1 MDISTL
7 LKFACEQDASD
18 LHISAG
24 ETPILRVHGDMKHV
38 STDVLDAQETRKMIY
53 DIMNDYQRKIFE
65 ENNDVDFSIEF
76 GEMARFRV
84 NVFCQQRGLGA
95 VFRKIPYCRSP
106 GKGYKYQYQLPLTY
120 GILRQLLPRY

>member
-53 DIMNDYQRKIFE
+53 DKIKKIMMLISQLNLVKWQD
-65 ENNDVDFSIEF
+65 
-76 GEMARFRV
+76 
-84 NVFCQQRGLGA
+84 LG
-95 VFRKIPYCRSP
+95 
-106 GKGYKYQYQLPLTY
+106 
-120 GILRQLLPRY
+120 